1 MPQTLKCFCDST
13 GCAGREV
20 SKRVFDAHSKLD
32 RAAQARRLQAASE
45 RILDD
50 QVEALSTYVSSMTL
64 SDKLTGASQHP
75 GGRFWSKS
83 STHEE
88 STEKISHGYGPYG
101 GVSRHEL
108 TDRNLRLLRDIEES
122 LNRLEADAKHQ
133 LATIGVPLA
142 GDTPFPLRPLIVAV
156 LNIQN
161 QLVGIKQRISSVGEV
176 KSSLVSKAQNLLAIL
191 QHSRS
196 QWMDKAKQ
204 CSQEQVS
211 GASSVLNS
219 GMWISLL
226 SPFPF

>member
-32 RAAQARRLQAASE
+32 RAAQARKLQAGSE
-45 RILDD
+45 RILDN
-50 QVEALSTYVSSMTL
+50 QVEALSTYISSMTL
-64 SDKLTGASQHP
+64 SDKVTGTSQHP

-83 STHEE
+83 SAHEE
-88 STEKISHGYGPYG
+88 SAERISHHYG
-101 GVSRHEL
+101 GVSRQEL

-133 LATIGVPLA
+133 LATVGVPLA
-142 GDTPFPLRPLIVAV
+142 RDTPFPLQPLIVAV

-161 QLVGIKQRISSVGEV
+161 QLVGIKQRISSVDEA
-176 KSSLVSKAQNLLAIL
+176 KSSFVSKAQILLAIL

-196 QWMDKAKQ
+196 QWMDNAKQ
-204 CSQEQVS
+204 CSQEPVS
-211 GASSVLNS
+211 EASADFNS
-219 GMWISLL
+219 GMSILL
-226 SPFPF
+226 LRPFPF